1 MGELDGK
8 SVIVTGAGRG
18 LGRAY
23 AALMAGEGAR
33 VVVNDVDAEEAED
46 AVAHIASLGGT
57 AVANSDSVAD
67 WTASRRMVEQC
78 VDEFGG
84 VDAIVNNAGVYY
96 VTPFPETTEEEFD
109 RTIAVNLKGAF
120 NMARHAAAHMIPRRS
135 GSIIN
140 VTSGAQAGLLDRT
153 AYGASKAG
161 IAGFTYAL
169 ALDLAQYNIRV
180 NAVSPVARTRM
191 TEATVAAGHKTGS
204 QWPPENVAPLVAFL
218 ASDHSWNVTGQVVR
232 LEGDI
237 LSLVSHPEPVHAV
250 ILQEGWDV
258 ENLRRF
264 FKRTLGRKLQPVGLL
279 VPTYRYGEGLDKA
292 PPQ

>member
-23 AALMAGEGAR
+23 AAVMAEEGAH
-33 VVVNDVDAEEAED
+33 VVVNDIDAEEAED
-46 AVAHIASLGGT
+46 AVAYIASLGGT
-57 AVANSDSVAD
+57 AVANNDSVAD
-67 WTASRRMVEQC
+67 WTASRRIVEQC
-78 VDEFGG
+78 VDEFGA
-84 VDAIVNNAGVYY
+84 VDAIVNNAGIYY
-96 VTPFPETTEEEFD
+96 VTPFIESTEEEFD

-120 NMARHAAAHMIPRRS
+120 NLARHAVDHMVPQRS

-140 VTSGAQAGLLDRT
+140 VTSGAQAGLPDRT

-180 NAVSPVARTRM
+180 NAISPVARTRM
-191 TEATVAAGHKTGS
+191 TDTTVAAGHKTGS

-218 ASDHSWNVTGQVVR
+218 ASDHASNVTGQVVR
-232 LEGDI
+232 LEGNI
-237 LSLVSHPEPVHAV
+237 LSLVSHPEPVHPV
-250 ILQEGWDV
+250 ILQEGWTVDS
-258 ENLRRF
+258 LRQF
-264 FKRTLGRKLQPVGLL
+264 FNRTLGRKLQPVGLL
-279 VPTYRYGEGLDKA
+279 VPTYRYGEGLNKA

>member
-23 AALMAGEGAR
+23 AALMAQEGAR
-33 VVVNDVDAEEAED
+33 VVVNDVDATEAED
-46 AVAHIASLGGT
+46 AVSYIASLGGT

-67 WTASRRMVEQC
+67 WTASRRIIEQC
-78 VDEFGG
+78 VGEFGG
-84 VDAIVNNAGVYY
+84 IDSIVNNAGVYY

-109 RTIAVNLKGAF
+109 RTIAVNLKGTF
-120 NMARHAAAHMIPRRS
+120 NMARHAAAHMVPQRG

-140 VTSGAQAGLLDRT
+140 VTSGAQAGLLSRT

-161 IAGFTYAL
+161 VAGFTYAL

-180 NAVSPVARTRM
+180 NAISPVARTRM
-191 TEATVAAGHKTGS
+191 TDATVAAGQPTGS

-218 ASDHSWNVTGQVVR
+218 ASDHSWNVTGQVLR
-232 LEGDI
+232 LEGNI
-237 LSLVSHPEPVHAV
+237 LSLVSHPEPVHPV

-258 ENLRRF
+258 DSLRRF
-264 FKRTLGRKLQPVGLL
+264 FKRTVGRRLQPVGLM
-279 VPTYRYGEGLDKA
+279 VPTYRYNEGLDKA